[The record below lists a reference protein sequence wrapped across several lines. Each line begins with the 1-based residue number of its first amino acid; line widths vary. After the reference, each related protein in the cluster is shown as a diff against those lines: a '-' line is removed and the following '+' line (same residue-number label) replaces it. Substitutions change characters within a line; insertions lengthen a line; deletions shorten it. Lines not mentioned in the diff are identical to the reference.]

1 MMNTSIANQINRFAR
16 TNENHLI
23 ELLTAICSLPSP
35 TGSEQAKANWI
46 LAYLHKLGASEAYI
60 DSAGN
65 VIWPCQ
71 IAKGTKHPV
80 YGAHID
86 TVFNQVTSIK
96 PKITGNVFAA
106 PSCGDNSANVASL
119 LFFAEMIL
127 SLHMDLPAGAFFL
140 FNVGEEGLGN
150 LRGIRQFM
158 TDHAHE
164 VSEMVAVDC
173 NSDSFINLA
182 VGSHRYQIDVQA
194 EGGHS
199 WGNFGN
205 DNAIAIASGIIWNL
219 YNLDV
224 PASPKTTYNVGTIQ
238 GGSTVNSIAEHAS
251 FTIDLRSESKEELQ
265 RVDQKFHELLDAAR
279 DPKIQITE
287 TFLGER
293 PCNDGAENSDMCRR
307 LTRIRS
313 AHGLTTTFQSASTD
327 ANIPLSLGIP
337 AISFGTCIGR
347 RAHSVYENLDLD
359 SLVPGFIQLAEFILT
374 SPACQKE

>member
-1 MMNTSIANQINRFAR
+1 MMMNTSIANQINRFAR

-35 TGSEQAKANWI
+35 TGAEQAKANWI
-46 LAYLHKLGASEAYI
+46 LTYLHKLGASEAYI

-71 IAKGTKHPV
+71 ITKGTKHPV

-173 NSDSFINLA
+173 NSDSFHQ
-182 VGSHRYQIDVQA
+182 S
-194 EGGHS
+194 
-199 WGNFGN
+199 
-205 DNAIAIASGIIWNL
+205 
-219 YNLDV
+219 
-224 PASPKTTYNVGTIQ
+224 
-238 GGSTVNSIAEHAS
+238 
-251 FTIDLRSESKEELQ
+251 
-265 RVDQKFHELLDAAR
+265 
-279 DPKIQITE
+279 
-287 TFLGER
+287 
-293 PCNDGAENSDMCRR
+293 CRR
-307 LTRIRS
+307 FTPVS
-313 AHGLTTTFQSASTD
+313 D
-327 ANIPLSLGIP
+327 
-337 AISFGTCIGR
+337 
-347 RAHSVYENLDLD
+347 
-359 SLVPGFIQLAEFILT
+359 
-374 SPACQKE
+374 

>member
-1 MMNTSIANQINRFAR
+1 MNTSVTQQIDRFAR
-16 TNENHLI
+16 TNERHLI
-23 ELLTAICSLPSP
+23 ELLTTICSLPSP

-46 LAYLHKLGASEAYI
+46 LTYLHKLGASESYI

-71 IAKGTKHPV
+71 ITKKTKHPV

-86 TVFNQVTSIK
+86 TVFNQVSSIK
-96 PKITGNVFAA
+96 PKIEGNIFAA

-119 LFFAEMIL
+119 LFFVEMIL
-127 SLHMDLPAGAFFL
+127 SLHIELPAGAFFL

-150 LRGIRQFM
+150 LKGIRQFM

-164 VSEMVAVDC
+164 VSEMVAIDC

-182 VGSHRYQIDVQA
+182 VGSRRYQIDIQA

-224 PASPKTTYNVGTIQ
+224 PVNPKTTYNVGTIQ
-238 GGSTVNSIAEHAS
+238 GGSTVNSIAEHVS
-251 FTIDLRSESKEELQ
+251 FTIDL
-265 RVDQKFHELLDAAR
+265 
-279 DPKIQITE
+279 
-287 TFLGER
+287 
-293 PCNDGAENSDMCRR
+293 
-307 LTRIRS
+307 
-313 AHGLTTTFQSASTD
+313 
-327 ANIPLSLGIP
+327 LSLIH
-337 AISFGTCIGR
+337 I
-347 RAHSVYENLDLD
+347 
-359 SLVPGFIQLAEFILT
+359 
-374 SPACQKE
+374 